1 MNTAEEELSA
11 LSVKEL
17 KRRLAAQNLSIDAIE
32 KADLVERLVK
42 HGGGGGGGGS
52 SSSSSSNTATSSNS
66 NSTSSTT
73 TTNSN
78 SNTNT
83 NTTDEVARVLAC
95 GAEGRFYAVLGVSS
109 SASAADLKKAYRAL
123 ALKLH
128 PDKCR
133 ANGAD
138 EAFKRVSAAFA
149 TLRNPAQRR
158 MYDWSGGDC
167 SASSSSSSSSSSPFS
182 SSSSSSTSS
191 SSSSSS
197 QKFRGR
203 QFRDQDAEDL
213 YRAFFNEE
221 GESDDEDLDPT
232 DGSMMALVVA
242 KARGA
247 FALGKRLLKAFKKNP
262 WTLLTLLSGVAS
274 VVNVLESLSEA
285 LGGHSALVNG
295 AAVLVAGALGAFFC
309 PQKHRPAL
317 AVATVAVVVCL
328 GSSMALL

>member
-42 HGGGGGGGGS
+42 HGGGGGGGS
-52 SSSSSSNTATSSNS
+52 SSSNNTATSSNS

-78 SNTNT
+78 SNT

-158 MYDWSGGDC
+158 MYDWSGGDS
-167 SASSSSSSSSSSPFS
+167 SASSSSSSSSTSPFS
-182 SSSSSSTSS
+182 SSSSSSRP
-191 SSSSSS
+191 
-197 QKFRGR
+197 FRGR

-213 YRAFFNEE
+213 YRAFFSEE
-221 GESDDEDLDPT
+221 GGSDDEDFQPT
-232 DGSMMALVVA
+232 DGSVTALVVA

>member
-42 HGGGGGGGGS
+42 YGGGGGVGG

-78 SNTNT
+78 SNTK
-83 NTTDEVARVLAC
+83 TTDEVARVLAC

-158 MYDWSGGDC
+158 MYDWSGGDS
-167 SASSSSSSSSSSPFS
+167 SASSSSSSSSTSPFS
-182 SSSSSSTSS
+182 SSSSSSRP
-191 SSSSSS
+191 
-197 QKFRGR
+197 FRGR

-213 YRAFFNEE
+213 YRAFFSEE
-221 GESDDEDLDPT
+221 GGSDDEDFQPT
-232 DGSMMALVVA
+232 DGSVTALVVA

-262 WTLLTLLSGVAS
+262 WTLVTLLSGVAS

-317 AVATVAVVVCL
+317 AVAAVAVVVCL

>member
-52 SSSSSSNTATSSNS
+52 SSSSNTATSSNS

-78 SNTNT
+78 SNT

-158 MYDWSGGDC
+158 MYDWSGGDS
-167 SASSSSSSSSSSPFS
+167 SASSSSSSSSTSPFS
-182 SSSSSSTSS
+182 SSSSSSRP
-191 SSSSSS
+191 
-197 QKFRGR
+197 FRGR

-213 YRAFFNEE
+213 YRAFFSEE
-221 GESDDEDLDPT
+221 GGSDDEDFQPT
-232 DGSMMALVVA
+232 DGSVTALVVA

-262 WTLLTLLSGVAS
+262 WTLVTLLSGVAS

>member
-1 MNTAEEELSA
+1 MDAGRGRASASGAGGAAGASGANGQKHGMNGSRDEGARRRTSAGASPSDKPAEHVKGTPEQEA
-11 LSVKEL
+11 LMARV
-17 KRRLAAQNLSIDAIE
+17 RRANDDYYKILGIE
-32 KADLVERLVK
+32 K
-42 HGGGGGGGGS
+42 G
-52 SSSSSSNTATSSNS
+52 ATD
-66 NSTSSTT
+66 
-73 TTNSN
+73 
-78 SNTNT
+78 
-83 NTTDEVARVLAC
+83 DEI
-95 GAEGRFYAVLGVSS
+95 
-109 SASAADLKKAYRAL
+109 KKAYRKT

-158 MYDWSGGDC
+158 MYDWSGGDS
-167 SASSSSSSSSSSPFS
+167 SASSSSSSSSTSPFS
-182 SSSSSSTSS
+182 SSSSSSRP
-191 SSSSSS
+191 
-197 QKFRGR
+197 FRGR

-213 YRAFFNEE
+213 YRAFFSEE
-221 GESDDEDLDPT
+221 GGSDDEDFQPT
-232 DGSMMALVVA
+232 DGSVTALVVA

-262 WTLLTLLSGVAS
+262 WTLVTLLSGVAS

-317 AVATVAVVVCL
+317 AVAAVAVVVCL

>member
-52 SSSSSSNTATSSNS
+52 SSSSNTATSSNS

-78 SNTNT
+78 SNT

-149 TLRNPAQRR
+149 TLRNPAQRH
-158 MYDWSGGDC
+158 MYDWSGGDS
-167 SASSSSSSSSSSPFS
+167 SASSSSSSSSTSPFS
-182 SSSSSSTSS
+182 SSSSSSRP
-191 SSSSSS
+191 
-197 QKFRGR
+197 FRGR

-213 YRAFFNEE
+213 YRAFFSEE
-221 GESDDEDLDPT
+221 GGSDDEDFQPT
-232 DGSMMALVVA
+232 DGSVTALVVA

-328 GSSMALL
+328 GSSMALLL

>member
-42 HGGGGGGGGS
+42 YGGGGGGGG

-78 SNTNT
+78 SNT

-158 MYDWSGGDC
+158 MYDWSGGDS
-167 SASSSSSSSSSSPFS
+167 SASSSSSSSSTSPFS
-182 SSSSSSTSS
+182 SSSSSSRP
-191 SSSSSS
+191 
-197 QKFRGR
+197 FRGR

-213 YRAFFNEE
+213 YRAFFSEE
-221 GESDDEDLDPT
+221 GGSDDEDFQPT
-232 DGSMMALVVA
+232 DGSVTALVVA

-262 WTLLTLLSGVAS
+262 WTLVTLLSGVAS

>member
-52 SSSSSSNTATSSNS
+52 SSSSNTATSSNS

-78 SNTNT
+78 SNT

-149 TLRNPAQRR
+149 TLRNPTQRR
-158 MYDWSGGDC
+158 MYDWSGGDS
-167 SASSSSSSSSSSPFS
+167 SASSSSSSSSTSPFS
-182 SSSSSSTSS
+182 SSSSSSRP
-191 SSSSSS
+191 
-197 QKFRGR
+197 FRGR

-213 YRAFFNEE
+213 YRAFFSEE
-221 GESDDEDLDPT
+221 GGSDDEDFQPT
-232 DGSMMALVVA
+232 DGSVTALVVA

>member
-1 MNTAEEELSA
+1 MKTAEEELSA

-42 HGGGGGGGGS
+42 YGGGGGGGG

-78 SNTNT
+78 SNT

-158 MYDWSGGDC
+158 MYDWSGGDS
-167 SASSSSSSSSSSPFS
+167 SASSSSSSSSTSPFS
-182 SSSSSSTSS
+182 SSSSSSRP
-191 SSSSSS
+191 
-197 QKFRGR
+197 FRGR

-213 YRAFFNEE
+213 YRAFFSEE
-221 GESDDEDLDPT
+221 GGSDDEDFQPT
-232 DGSMMALVVA
+232 DGSVTALVVA

>member
-42 HGGGGGGGGS
+42 HGGGGGGG
-52 SSSSSSNTATSSNS
+52 SSSSSNTATSSNS

-78 SNTNT
+78 SNT

-158 MYDWSGGDC
+158 MYDWSGGDS
-167 SASSSSSSSSSSPFS
+167 SASSSSSSSSTSPFS
-182 SSSSSSTSS
+182 SSSSSSRP
-191 SSSSSS
+191 
-197 QKFRGR
+197 FRGR

-213 YRAFFNEE
+213 YRAFFSEE
-221 GESDDEDLDPT
+221 GGSDDEDFQPT
-232 DGSMMALVVA
+232 DGSVTALVVA

-262 WTLLTLLSGVAS
+262 WTLVTLLSGVAS

>member
-42 HGGGGGGGGS
+42 YGGGGGGGGS

-78 SNTNT
+78 SNTK
-83 NTTDEVARVLAC
+83 TTDEVARVLAC

-158 MYDWSGGDC
+158 MYDWSGGDS
-167 SASSSSSSSSSSPFS
+167 SASSSSSSSSTSPFS
-182 SSSSSSTSS
+182 SSSSSSSS
-191 SSSSSS
+191 RP
-197 QKFRGR
+197 FRGR

-213 YRAFFNEE
+213 YRAFFSEE
-221 GESDDEDLDPT
+221 GGSDDEDFQPT
-232 DGSMMALVVA
+232 DGSVTALVVA

>member
-52 SSSSSSNTATSSNS
+52 SSSSNTATSSNS

-78 SNTNT
+78 SNTK
-83 NTTDEVARVLAC
+83 TTDEVARVLAC

-158 MYDWSGGDC
+158 MYDWSGGDS
-167 SASSSSSSSSSSPFS
+167 SASSSSSSSSTSPFS
-182 SSSSSSTSS
+182 SSSSSSRP
-191 SSSSSS
+191 
-197 QKFRGR
+197 FRGR

-213 YRAFFNEE
+213 YRAFFSEE
-221 GESDDEDLDPT
+221 GGSDDEDFQPT
-232 DGSMMALVVA
+232 DGSVTALVVA

-317 AVATVAVVVCL
+317 AVAAVAVVVCL